1 MAQSQFDD
9 DGLRAYLGQLHKYEL
24 LDRETELKIAR
35 RWVKRHD
42 KASAQALVLA
52 NLRFVVKMANSYKN
66 YGLRVADLVEEGN
79 VGLLEAVKR
88 FDPERGHRFM
98 TYAAYW
104 IRAYILAHVLKQ
116 RTLVGVGTG
125 PLQSKMFFRLAR
137 ERARLSS
144 FLTDG
149 AEVEKR
155 LAETFGTT
163 PERVREMSG
172 RLEGRDVSLD
182 AQLSHEGG
190 STGLDLLADEGAHVD
205 ERCAD
210 AERSHLV
217 RSRVGAAMADLS
229 ARERYIVEHRLLS
242 DDGET
247 LAEIGRHLGLSRER
261 VRQIEERLKNK
272 LGQQLADLVD
282 EDEALPVAA

>member
-1 MAQSQFDD
+1 MAQFDD
-9 DGLRAYLGQLHKYEL
+9 DGFRSYLGQLHKYEP

-35 RWVKRHD
+35 RWVKRRD
-42 KASAQALVLA
+42 KESAQKLVCA
-52 NLRFVVKMANSYKN
+52 NLRFVVKLANSYKN
-66 YGLRVADLVEEGN
+66 YGIRVADLVEEGN

-144 FLTDG
+144 VLTDS
-149 AEVEKR
+149 ADVEQR

-163 PERVREMSG
+163 PERVREMTG

-182 AQLSHEGG
+182 AQLSHDGG
-190 STGLDLLADEGAHVD
+190 ATGIDLLPDDKALTE

-217 RSRVGAAMADLS
+217 RERVGAAMADLS
-229 ARERYIVEHRLLS
+229 ERERYIIEHRLLS
-242 DDGET
+242 DEGET

-261 VRQIEERLKNK
+261 VRQIEERLKTK
-272 LGQQLADLVD
+272 LGRQLEDLRD
-282 EDEALPVAA
+282 DDDEALPVAA